1 MVKLD
6 RSRRLLQQLESGARW
21 MMHVQVLLLT
31 PAPGKSGEKGERYVK
46 DSMDTCVGSSC
57 ISDGC
62 GTAND
67 NFGERQRSAFGSRKA
82 GTGDRLVLLGRA
94 FVLHHSP
101 HSITHC

>member
-6 RSRRLLQQLESGARW
+6 GSRRLLQQLESGARW

-31 PAPGKSGEKGERYVK
+31 PAPDKSGEKGERYVK

-62 GTAND
+62 WTAND

-82 GTGDRLVLLGRA
+82 GT
-94 FVLHHSP
+94 
-101 HSITHC
+101 